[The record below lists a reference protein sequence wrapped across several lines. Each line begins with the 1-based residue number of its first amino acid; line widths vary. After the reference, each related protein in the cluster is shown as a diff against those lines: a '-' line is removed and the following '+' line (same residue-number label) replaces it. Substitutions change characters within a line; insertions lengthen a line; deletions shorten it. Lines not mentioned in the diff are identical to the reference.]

1 MKGYHGR
8 RRTYILVALALL
20 VVLVGLLAGTA
31 WAETP
36 GPVVSAKAAVPL
48 VTKEASF
55 TVAST
60 PGPAIVITHGS
71 RTANNVALTFDMGG
85 LDSTQYMPIM
95 QWLIDHQVHATIFS
109 TGAVGS
115 QTSAGRA
122 VLALVKAHPD
132 LFRIGNHSWDHPNFT
147 TISVST
153 MQSQINQ
160 TESAISPLAGESTKP
175 FFRAP
180 YGSYNSTVLS
190 TVGSL
195 GWRYLVAWDVSTGD
209 SSPVSQG
216 GPTAAG
222 IVSRVKAYVQPGSI
236 VLMHLGGSNTYAAL
250 PGVVSTVQA
259 KGLKPVTIS
268 ELLGDNPTVTR
279 YEQTDPHLVYSGTW
293 YTFRA
298 TGSSG
303 GSYARA
309 NTAGSLVTIKFNGTY
324 LAWIATMGTTLGKA
338 WVSLDNGT
346 PVNINLAAS
355 TVKRQVNVWNTGI
368 FATAGTHVVKIW
380 RDTSNA
386 TGKYISIDVVDV
398 VGTLQ

>member
-8 RRTYILVALALL
+8 RGTLILVALALS

-31 WAETP
+31 WA
-36 GPVVSAKAAVPL
+36 
-48 VTKEASF
+48 
-55 TVAST
+55 AST
-60 PGPAIVITHGS
+60 PGPAIVLDHGS
-71 RTANNVALTFDMGG
+71 RTVNNVALTFDMGG

-95 QWLIDHQVHATIFS
+95 QWLISHQIHATIFS

-115 QTSAGRA
+115 QTSAGQA
-122 VLALVKAHPD
+122 VLALVKAHPE
-132 LFRIGNHSWDHPNFT
+132 LFRIGNHSWDHPDFT
-147 TISVST
+147 TISVSA
-153 MQSQINQ
+153 MQSQLNQ
-160 TESAISPLAGESTKP
+160 TESAVSPLAGASTKP

-180 YGSYNSTVLS
+180 YGAYNSTVLA
-190 TVGSL
+190 TVGAL
-195 GWRYLVAWDVSTGD
+195 GWHYVVGWDVSTGD
-209 SSPVSQG
+209 SSTIAEG
-216 GPTAAG
+216 GPTAAA
-222 IVSRVKAYVQPGSI
+222 IVAKVKANVQPGSI

-250 PGVVSTVQA
+250 PGVVSAVQA

-268 ELLGDNPTVTR
+268 ELLADSPTATR
-279 YEQTDPHLVYSGTW
+279 YEQTDSHLVYTGTW
-293 YTFRA
+293 YTFKA

-303 GSYARA
+303 GSYART

-324 LAWIATMGTTLGKA
+324 LAWIATMGTTLGKG

-355 TVKRQVNVWNTGI
+355 TTKRQVSVWNTGI

-386 TGKYISIDVVDV
+386 TGKYISIDAVDV